1 MGTKKMNHCKEYL
14 KAFRKQ
20 VGAKKD
26 EKIDK
31 RYKPY
36 LAPNDKYYSAHC
48 GYCAKQWHKAIGNVV
63 VAQNYQQEEK
73 YGAGAGTSG

>member
-48 GYCAKQWHKAIGNVV
+48 GYCAEVEYLTELYETKAR
-63 VAQNYQQEEK
+63 Q
-73 YGAGAGTSG
+73 T